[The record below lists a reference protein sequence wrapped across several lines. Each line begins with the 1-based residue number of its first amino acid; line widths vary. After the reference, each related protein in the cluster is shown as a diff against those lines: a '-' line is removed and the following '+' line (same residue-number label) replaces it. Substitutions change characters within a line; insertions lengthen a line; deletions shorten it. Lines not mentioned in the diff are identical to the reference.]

1 MAAYMLVREGM
12 TKGFNQADVDGDGF
26 ISEEELGTLLSS
38 IGETM
43 SEEEVAS
50 QFKEANVLNKDKIT
64 YEQWCKVRCAVDT
77 SAVWLV
83 AETRG
88 SLHLSATG
96 LPRLVQ
102 GVAAGLV
109 RRRRRLQVPVG
120 QVNAG
125 RRFRRGT
132 HTHTRFGPLARILSE
147 RERADMH
154 GHETISRSDSFIICR
169 VDCSMC
175 VRRCCFV

>member
-83 AETRG
+83 AETRS
-88 SLHLSATG
+88 SLHLSAHRPSSTRARRRSRAR
-96 LPRLVQ
+96 PA
-102 GVAAGLV
+102 VAA
-109 RRRRRLQVPVG
+109 
-120 QVNAG
+120 ASSS
-125 RRFRRGT
+125 RGTSKCGKTFSSRHT
-132 HTHTRFGPLARILSE
+132 HTHAIRPARKDSK
-147 RERADMH
+147 RERAG
-154 GHETISRSDSFIICR
+154 GHAWT
-169 VDCSMC
+169 
-175 VRRCCFV
+175 

>member
-83 AETRG
+83 ADTLQA
-88 SLHLSATG
+88 SLHLSAHRPSSTRARRRSRAR
-96 LPRLVQ
+96 PA
-102 GVAAGLV
+102 VAA
-109 RRRRRLQVPVG
+109 
-120 QVNAG
+120 ASSS
-125 RRFRRGT
+125 RGT
-132 HTHTRFGPLARILSE
+132 SKCGKTFSPRHTHTRDSARSQ
-147 RERADMH
+147 
-154 GHETISRSDSFIICR
+154 GF
-169 VDCSMC
+169 
-175 VRRCCFV
+175 

>member
-83 AETRG
+83 AETRCKRLSI
-88 SLHLSATG
+88 SLHTG

-125 RRFRRGT
+125 RGFRRGT
-132 HTHTRFGPLARILSE
+132 HTHTRDSARSQ
-147 RERADMH
+147 
-154 GHETISRSDSFIICR
+154 GF
-169 VDCSMC
+169 
-175 VRRCCFV
+175 